1 MTYILL
7 ALTVG
12 ALVFLAYRQG
22 LKDGM
27 RKDKG
32 EDLRPLAPSL
42 PKHKPKQDAKL
53 ATLLHNISVY
63 DGTGK
68 GQKEVK

>member
-1 MTYILL
+1 MTYIVL

-22 LKDGM
+22 LKDGI

-32 EDLRPLAPSL
+32 EVLEPIAPSL
-42 PKHKPKQDAKL
+42 PKSKPKQDARL
-53 ATLLHNISVY
+53 ATLLHNINVY
-63 DGTGK
+63 DGTAK
-68 GQKEVK
+68 GQKEVR